1 MATNSIVGT
10 EGSDHPQDESAIAG
24 TSVDPI
30 TLQLIRGSL
39 RSARLECELLI
50 ERTAMSAFIREK
62 KDYTVSFLDHRGHEI
77 YGETLGSDILGCVW
91 DCYPTETM
99 HAGDVYWYNDPY
111 ISKGSISHTPDMVFI
126 TPVFFEQELVAYC
139 HSFAHFWDLGGSRP
153 GSIGPA
159 NTEIFHDGTL
169 VPPIRI
175 VDRGKLNDE
184 AYRIILRNSRYPDLL
199 EGDTRALMSAAQR
212 AEERVLE
219 IFTRFGK
226 DTTLSAIRQDQV
238 ETSEFIRQKTLEM
251 IPPGSYSTRD
261 YMDNDGVG
269 DEWHSFHLELE
280 RTGDEITLDATGSDD
295 QAPGSINFMASD
307 GTIGA
312 YFGQHFHQYDPS
324 LTMNDGLLAAVDD
337 VKLRSGSILQPQ
349 WPAALGCRAHTFTKL
364 KNAVRAVVARA
375 SGGDTMAA
383 MAVYVIAYWR
393 MRDAES
399 GEWLLCT
406 DGIAVG
412 HGARPQAD
420 GIDAVYSR
428 HNENYPAEFMDMEY
442 PLRMERYAINPDSG
456 GPGKYRGGCGIIRDV
471 RLLAPEGTF
480 GLRVENNRFPAWGVA
495 GGKAGGTSRVAL
507 NPGCEGETEIR
518 PFSDDNPWQ
527 AGDMVR
533 IYTAGGGGWGDPL
546 EREIPLVEKDVRGG
560 FVSVASARSEYGVVI
575 DPMTLKADSPGTLA
589 FRNDLRRTREQPKL
603 FHRFIYFDD
612 DEEERRWIERH
623 LPR

>member
-1 MATNSIVGT
+1 MTTTQSK
-10 EGSDHPQDESAIAG
+10 G
-24 TSVDPI
+24 TSDGPKAAVDPI
-30 TLQLIRGSL
+30 TLQLVRGSL
-39 RSARLECELLI
+39 RSARLECELII

-62 KDYTVSFLDHRGHEI
+62 KDYTVSFLDSKGQEI
-77 YGETLGSDILGCVW
+77 YGDTLGSDIMGCVW
-91 DCYPTETM
+91 ECYPPESM
-99 HAGDVYWYNDPY
+99 NAGDVYWYNDPY
-111 ISKGSISHTPDMVFI
+111 ISQGSISHTPDMVFI
-126 TPVFFEQELVAYC
+126 TPVFFGGKLVAYC

-175 VDRGKLNDE
+175 IDRGKLNDE

-199 EGDTRALMSAAQR
+199 EGDTRALMAAAQR

-219 IFTRFGK
+219 IFGRFGLE
-226 DTTLSAIRQDQV
+226 TTLAAIGQDQD
-238 ETSEFIRQKTLEM
+238 ETSEFIRQKTLES

-269 DEWHSFHLELE
+269 DEWHSFHLELN
-280 RTGDEITLDATGSDD
+280 RSGDEITLDATGSDD
-295 QAPGSINFMASD
+295 QAPGSINFIASD

-312 YFGQHFHQYDPS
+312 YFGQHFHQYDSS
-324 LTMNDGLLAAVDD
+324 LTMNDGLLAAVDI
-337 VKLRSGSILQPQ
+337 VKLRPGSILQPQ

-364 KNAVRAVVARA
+364 KNAVRAVVAKA
-375 SGGDTMAA
+375 NGGDTMAA

-393 MRDAES
+393 MKDAET
-399 GEWLLCT
+399 GEWQLCS

-442 PLRMERYAINPDSG
+442 PLRMERYAIHPDSG

-495 GGKAGGTSRVAL
+495 GGKAGGTSRVVM
-507 NPGCEGETEIR
+507 NPGTAAAQEIR
-518 PFSDDNPWQ
+518 AFSDDNPWH

-546 EREIPLVEKDVRGG
+546 EREIALVEKDVRGG
-560 FVSVASARSEYGVVI
+560 FVSAGAARSEYGVVI
-575 DPMTLKADSPGTLA
+575 DPETLKADGPGSVA
-589 FRNDLRRTREQPKL
+589 FREDLRRTREQPKL

-612 DEEERRWIERH
+612 DEEERRWIEQN

>member
-1 MATNSIVGT
+1 MS
-10 EGSDHPQDESAIAG
+10 
-24 TSVDPI
+24 TSPGKRQSSTQKPSLDPI
-30 TLQLIRGSL
+30 MLQLIRGSL
-39 RSARLECELLI
+39 RSARLECELII

-62 KDYTVSFLDHRGHEI
+62 KDYTVSFLDNRGEEI
-77 YGETLGSDILGCVW
+77 YGETMGSDIMGCVW
-91 DCYPTETM
+91 EHYPPETM
-99 HAGDVYWYNDPY
+99 HSGDVYWYNDPY
-111 ISKGSISHTPDMVFI
+111 ISRGSITHTPDMVFI
-126 TPVFFEQELVAYC
+126 TPVFFEDELVAYC

-169 VPPIRI
+169 VPPIKI
-175 VDRGKLNDE
+175 VNRGKLNDE

-219 IFTRFGK
+219 IFNRFGK
-226 DTTLSAIRQDQV
+226 ETTLSAIHQDQV
-238 ETSEFIRQKTLEM
+238 ETAEFIRLKTLQL

-261 YMDNDGVG
+261 YLDNDGVG
-269 DEWHSFHLELE
+269 AEWHSFHLELR
-280 RTGDEITLDATGSDD
+280 RTGDKITLDATASDD
-295 QAPGSINFMASD
+295 QAPGSINFISSD
-307 GTIGA
+307 GTVAA

-324 LTMNDGLLAAVDD
+324 LTMNQGLLAAVDE
-337 VKLRSGSILQPQ
+337 VKLRPGSILQPQ

-364 KNAVRAVVARA
+364 KNAVRAVVAMA
-375 SGGDTMAA
+375 NGGDTMAA

-393 MRDAES
+393 MKDAES

-442 PLRMERYAINPDSG
+442 PLRMERYAINPDTG

-495 GGKAGGTSRVAL
+495 GGKAGGTSRVVL
-507 NPGCEGETEIR
+507 NQGFEGEREIR
-518 PFSDDNPWQ
+518 PFSDDNPWH
-527 AGDMVR
+527 AGDVVR

-546 EREIPLVEKDVRGG
+546 DREIALVERDVRGG
-560 FVSVASARSEYGVVI
+560 YVSLEAARSEYGVVI
-575 DPMTLKADSPGTLA
+575 DPIALKADGPRSLA
-589 FRNDLRRTREQPKL
+589 FRNDLRKVREEPKL
-603 FHRFIYFDD
+603 FHRFIYFDN
-612 DEEERRWIERH
+612 DEEERHWIERN

>member
-1 MATNSIVGT
+1 MATVPAKANGNGT
-10 EGSDHPQDESAIAG
+10 E
-24 TSVDPI
+24 TRVDPI
-30 TLQLIRGSL
+30 TLQLVRGSL
-39 RSARLECELLI
+39 RSARLECELII
-50 ERTAMSAFIREK
+50 EQTAMSAFIREK
-62 KDYTVSFLDHRGHEI
+62 KDYTVSFLDHRGQEI
-77 YGETLGSDILGCVW
+77 YGETMGSDILGCVW
-91 DCYPTETM
+91 DCYPAGSM
-99 HAGDVYWYNDPY
+99 NPGDVYWYNDPY
-111 ISKGSISHTPDMVFI
+111 LSEGSITHTPDMVFI
-126 TPVFFEQELVAYC
+126 TPVFFEGEIVAYC

-175 VDRGKLNDE
+175 VDQGRLNDE

-199 EGDTRALMSAAQR
+199 EGDSRALMAAAQR

-219 IFTRFGK
+219 IFQRFGK
-226 DTTLSAIRQDQV
+226 EATLAAFQQDQE
-238 ETSEFIRQKTLEM
+238 ETAEFIRQKTLET
-251 IPPGSYSTRD
+251 IPPGSYSVSD

-269 DEWHSFHLELE
+269 AGWHSFHLELNNS
-280 RTGDEITLDATGSDD
+280 GDKIKLDATGSDD

-307 GTIGA
+307 GAVAA
-312 YFGQHFHQYDPS
+312 YFGQHFHHYDPS
-324 LTMNDGLLAAVDD
+324 LTMNEGLLASVDEVD
-337 VKLRSGSILQPQ
+337 LRRGSILQPH

-364 KNAVRAVVARA
+364 KNAVRAVVAKA
-375 SGGDTMAA
+375 NGGNAMAA

-393 MRDAES
+393 MRDAET
-399 GEWLLCT
+399 GEWVLCS

-420 GIDAVYSR
+420 GIDAIYSR

-442 PLRMERYAINPDSG
+442 PLRMERYAIHPDSG

-495 GGKAGGTSRVAL
+495 GGKGGGTSRVL
-507 NPGCEGETEIR
+507 MNPGTAGESEIR
-518 PFSDDNPWQ
+518 PFSDDNLWY

-533 IYTAGGGGWGDPL
+533 VYTAGGGGWGDPL
-546 EREIPLVEKDVRGG
+546 EREIHLVEKDVRGG
-560 FVSVASARSEYGVVI
+560 FVCLESARQEYGVVI
-575 DPMTLKADSPGTLA
+575 DSDTLKADGPGTDA

-612 DEEERRWIERH
+612 DEEERRWIERNI
-623 LPR
+623 PR

>member
-1 MATNSIVGT
+1 MSTTAATVDQKLSRQT
-10 EGSDHPQDESAIAG
+10 
-24 TSVDPI
+24 VDPI

-39 RSARLECELLI
+39 RSARLECELII

-62 KDYTVSFLDHRGHEI
+62 KDYTVSFLDHRGLEI
-77 YGETLGSDILGCVW
+77 YGETLGSDIMGCVW
-91 DCYPTETM
+91 DCYPAETM

-126 TPVFFEQELVAYC
+126 TPVFFQDEIVAYC

-199 EGDTRALMSAAQR
+199 EGDTRALMAAAQR

-219 IFTRFGK
+219 IFRRFGK
-226 DTTLSAIRQDQV
+226 ETTLTAIKQDQE
-238 ETSEFIRQKTLEM
+238 ETTEFVRRKTLEM
-251 IPPGSYSTRD
+251 IPPGKYSTSD

-269 DEWHSFHLELE
+269 SEWHSFHLELT
-280 RTGDEITLDATGSDD
+280 RKDDEITLDATQSDD
-295 QAPGSINFMASD
+295 QARGSINFIASD

-324 LTMNDGLLAAVDD
+324 LTMNEGLLAAVDE

-364 KNAVRAVVARA
+364 KNAVRAVVAKA
-375 SGGDTMAA
+375 NGGDTMAA

-393 MRDAES
+393 MKDAET
-399 GEWLLCT
+399 GEWLLCS

-480 GLRVENNRFPAWGVA
+480 GLRVENNVFPAWGVA
-495 GGKAGGTSRVAL
+495 GGKAGGTSRVIL
-507 NPGCEGETEIR
+507 NPGTEGETDIR
-518 PFSDDNPWQ
+518 PFSDDNPWR

-533 IYTAGGGGWGDPL
+533 LYTAGGGGWGDPL
-546 EREIPLVEKDVRGG
+546 ERDIQLVEKDVRGG
-560 FVSVASARSEYGVVI
+560 FVSRASARSEYGVVI
-575 DPMTLKADSPGTLA
+575 DPATLVADVSGTEA
-589 FRNDLRRTREQPKL
+589 FRKDFRRGREQPKL

>member
-1 MATNSIVGT
+1 MSATPSKN
-10 EGSDHPQDESAIAG
+10 EGAFQNP
-24 TSVDPI
+24 SVDPI

-39 RSARLECELLI
+39 RSARLECELII

-62 KDYTVSFLDHRGHEI
+62 KDYTVSFLDQEGEEI
-77 YGETLGSDILGCVW
+77 YGETMGSDIMGCVW
-91 DCYPTETM
+91 EHYPAETM
-99 HAGDVYWYNDPY
+99 HTGDVYWYNDPY
-111 ISKGSISHTPDMVFI
+111 ISRGSITHTPDMVFI
-126 TPVFFEQELVAYC
+126 TPVFFEEELVGYC

-175 VDRGKLNDE
+175 VDQGRLNDE

-199 EGDTRALMSAAQR
+199 EGDTRALMAAAQR

-219 IFTRFGK
+219 IFRRFGK
-226 DTTLSAIRQDQV
+226 DTTLAALQQDQQ
-238 ETSEFIRQKTLEM
+238 ETAEFIREKTLEL
-251 IPPGSYSTRD
+251 IPPGTYSTRD

-269 DEWHSFHLELE
+269 DDWHSFHLELS
-280 RTGDEITLDATGSDD
+280 RSGDKISLDATASDD
-295 QAPGSINFMASD
+295 QAPGSINFVASE
-307 GTIGA
+307 GAVAA

-324 LTMNDGLLAAVDD
+324 LTANQGLLASVDE
-337 VKLRSGSILQPQ
+337 VKLRSGSILLPR

-375 SGGDTMAA
+375 NGGDTMAA

-393 MRDAES
+393 MRDAET

-412 HGARPQAD
+412 HGARPLAD

-471 RLLAPEGTF
+471 RLLASEGTF
-480 GLRVENNRFPAWGVA
+480 GLRVENHRFPAWGVA
-495 GGKAGGTSRVAL
+495 GGKAGGTSRVVL
-507 NPGCEGETEIR
+507 NPGCDNERDIR
-518 PFSDDNPWQ
+518 PFSDDNHWQ
-527 AGDMVR
+527 AGDLVR
-533 IYTAGGGGWGDPL
+533 LYTAGGGGWGDPL
-546 EREIPLVEKDVRGG
+546 ERDIYLVEKDVLGG
-560 FVSVASARSEYGVVI
+560 FVSLDAARTEYGVVI
-575 DPMTLKADSPGTLA
+575 DPTSLKVDASGTEA
-589 FRNDLRRTREQPKL
+589 FRKDLSQAREQPKL

-612 DEEERRWIERH
+612 DEEERLWIERN
-623 LPR
+623 LPL

>member
-1 MATNSIVGT
+1 MSTTPAR
-10 EGSDHPQDESAIAG
+10 DESKAHRHPI
-24 TSVDPI
+24 DPI
-30 TLQLIRGSL
+30 TLQLVRGSL
-39 RSARLECELLI
+39 RSARLECELII

-62 KDYTVSFLDHRGHEI
+62 KDYAVSFLDSRGEEI

-91 DCYPTETM
+91 DCYPPETM

-111 ISKGSISHTPDMVFI
+111 ISHGSITHTPDMVFI
-126 TPVFFEQELVAYC
+126 TPVFFEGELVAYC

-175 VDRGKLNDE
+175 VDRGNLNDE

-199 EGDTRALMSAAQR
+199 EGDSRALMAAAKR

-219 IFTRFGK
+219 IFRRFGRK
-226 DTTLSAIRQDQV
+226 TTLAAIRQDQE
-238 ETSEFIRQKTLEM
+238 ETAEFIRRKSLEI
-251 IPPGSYSTRD
+251 IPPGTYATRD

-269 DEWHSFHLELE
+269 TEWHSFHLELSS
-280 RTGDEITLDATGSDD
+280 TGDRVTLDATKSDD

-324 LTMNDGLLAAVDD
+324 LTMNHGMLAAVDE
-337 VKLRSGSILQPQ
+337 VKLRPGSILRPQ

-364 KNAVRAVVARA
+364 KNAVLAVVAKA
-375 SGGDTMAA
+375 SGGKSMAA
-383 MAVYVIAYWR
+383 TAVYVIAYWR
-393 MRDAES
+393 MKDAES
-399 GEWLLCT
+399 GEWMLCT

-412 HGARPQAD
+412 HGARPHVD
-420 GIDAVYSR
+420 GIDAIYSR

-442 PLRMERYAINPDSG
+442 PLRMERYAINPDSA

-495 GGKAGGTSRVAL
+495 GGKAGGKSQVL
-507 NPGCEGETEIR
+507 FNPGSDVEREIR

-527 AGDMVR
+527 AGDVVR
-533 IYTAGGGGWGDPL
+533 IYSAGGGGWGDPL

-560 FVSVASARSEYGVVI
+560 FVSLASARSEYGVVI
-575 DPMTLKADSPGTLA
+575 DPKTLKADGPGTLA

-603 FHRFIYFDD
+603 FHRFIYFDEE
-612 DEEERRWIERH
+612 EEERRWIERH

>member
-1 MATNSIVGT
+1 MPADPVRGDFTDQGV
-10 EGSDHPQDESAIAG
+10 
-24 TSVDPI
+24 SVDPI

-39 RSARLECELLI
+39 RSARLECELII

-62 KDYTVSFLDHRGHEI
+62 KDYTVSFLDSLGREI
-77 YGETLGSDILGCVW
+77 YGETMGSDILGCVW
-91 DCYPTETM
+91 DCYPAETM

-111 ISKGSISHTPDMVFI
+111 ISRGSISHTPDMVFI
-126 TPVFFEQELVAYC
+126 TPVFFEEELVAYC

-169 VPPIRI
+169 VPPIKI
-175 VDRGKLNDE
+175 VDRGRLNDE

-199 EGDTRALMSAAQR
+199 EGDSRALMSAAQR

-219 IFTRFGK
+219 IFRRFGK
-226 DTTLSAIRQDQV
+226 ETTLAAIRRDQN
-238 ETSEFIRQKTLEM
+238 ETSEFIRRKALET
-251 IPPGSYSTRD
+251 IPEGSFSARD
-261 YMDNDGVG
+261 YMDSDGVG
-269 DEWHSFHLELE
+269 AEWHSFHLELS
-280 RTGDEITLDATGSDD
+280 RTGDRVTLDATKSDD

-324 LTMNDGLLAAVDD
+324 LTMNEGLLAAVDE
-337 VKLRSGSILQPQ
+337 VKLRPGSILQPL

-375 SGGDTMAA
+375 SGGDAMAA

-412 HGARPQAD
+412 HGARPDAD

-428 HNENYPAEFMDMEY
+428 HNENYPAEFMDVEY

-480 GLRVENNRFPAWGVA
+480 GLRVENSRFPAWGVS
-495 GGKAGGTSRVAL
+495 GGKAGGTSSVIL
-507 NPGCEGETEIR
+507 NPGHADEREVR

-527 AGDMVR
+527 AGDLVR
-533 IYTAGGGGWGDPL
+533 IQTAGGGGWGDPL
-546 EREIPLVEKDVRGG
+546 EREIHLVEKDVRGG
-560 FVSVASARSEYGVVI
+560 FVSLKSARSEYGVVV
-575 DPMTLKADSPGTLA
+575 DPDSLKAHASGSLA
-589 FRNDLRRTREQPKL
+589 LRKDLRQVREQPKL

-612 DEEERRWIERH
+612 EEEERRWIERH
-623 LPR
+623 MPR

>member
-1 MATNSIVGT
+1 MS
-10 EGSDHPQDESAIAG
+10 
-24 TSVDPI
+24 TSPGKRQSSTQKPSLDPI
-30 TLQLIRGSL
+30 MLQLIRGSL
-39 RSARLECELLI
+39 RSARLECELII

-62 KDYTVSFLDHRGHEI
+62 KDYTVSFLDNRGEEI
-77 YGETLGSDILGCVW
+77 YGETMGSDIMGCVW
-91 DCYPTETM
+91 EHYPPETM
-99 HAGDVYWYNDPY
+99 HSGDVYWYNDPY
-111 ISKGSISHTPDMVFI
+111 ISRGSITHTPDMVFI
-126 TPVFFEQELVAYC
+126 TPVFFEDELVAYC

-169 VPPIRI
+169 VPPIKI
-175 VDRGKLNDE
+175 VNRGKLNDE

-219 IFTRFGK
+219 IFNRFGK
-226 DTTLSAIRQDQV
+226 ETTLSAIHQDQV
-238 ETSEFIRQKTLEM
+238 ETAEFIRLKTLQL

-261 YMDNDGVG
+261 YLDNDGVG
-269 DEWHSFHLELE
+269 AEWHSFHLELR
-280 RTGDEITLDATGSDD
+280 RTGDKITLDATASDD
-295 QAPGSINFMASD
+295 QAPGSINFISSD
-307 GTIGA
+307 GTVAA

-324 LTMNDGLLAAVDD
+324 LTMNQGLLAAVDE
-337 VKLRSGSILQPQ
+337 VQLRPGSILQPQ

-364 KNAVRAVVARA
+364 KNAVRAVVAMANR
-375 SGGDTMAA
+375 GDTMAA

-393 MRDAES
+393 MKDAES

-442 PLRMERYAINPDSG
+442 PLRMERYAINPDTG

-495 GGKAGGTSRVAL
+495 GGKAGGTSRVVL
-507 NPGCEGETEIR
+507 NQGFEGEREIR
-518 PFSDDNPWQ
+518 PFSDDNPWH
-527 AGDMVR
+527 AGDVVR

-546 EREIPLVEKDVRGG
+546 DREIALVERDVRGG
-560 FVSVASARSEYGVVI
+560 YVSLEAARSEYGVVI
-575 DPMTLKADSPGTLA
+575 DPIALKADGPGSLA
-589 FRNDLRRTREQPKL
+589 FRNDLRKVREEPKL
-603 FHRFIYFDD
+603 FHRFIYFDN
-612 DEEERRWIERH
+612 DEEERHWIERN

>member
-1 MATNSIVGT
+1 MSTNPAKGEGIV
-10 EGSDHPQDESAIAG
+10 QKI
-24 TSVDPI
+24 SVDPI
-30 TLQLIRGSL
+30 TLQLFHGSL
-39 RSARLECELLI
+39 RSARLECELII

-62 KDYTVSFLDHRGHEI
+62 KDYTVSFLDRRGQEI
-77 YGETLGSDILGCVW
+77 YGETMGSDILGCVW
-91 DCYPTETM
+91 ERYPPETM
-99 HAGDVYWYNDPY
+99 HPGDVYWYNDPY
-111 ISKGSISHTPDMVFI
+111 ISRGSISHTPDMVFI
-126 TPVFFEQELVAYC
+126 TPVFFEEELVAYC

-175 VDRGKLNDE
+175 VDQGKLNDE

-199 EGDTRALMSAAQR
+199 EGDSRALMAAAQR

-219 IFTRFGK
+219 IFRRFGK
-226 DTTLSAIRQDQV
+226 ETTLAAIRQDRE
-238 ETSEFIRQKTLEM
+238 ETAEFIHQKTLEM
-251 IPPGSYSTRD
+251 IPPGNYTTRD

-269 DEWHSFHLELE
+269 AEWHSFHLELS
-280 RTGDEITLDATGSDD
+280 RKGDHITLDATESDD

-324 LTMNDGLLAAVDD
+324 LTMNQGLLAAVAE
-337 VKLRSGSILQPQ
+337 VKLRPGSILQPQ

-364 KNAVRAVVARA
+364 KNAVRAVIARA
-375 SGGDTMAA
+375 SGGNTMAA

-393 MRDAES
+393 MKDAES
-399 GEWLLCT
+399 GEWMLCT

-412 HGARPQAD
+412 HGARPSAD
-420 GIDAVYSR
+420 GIDAVYSS

-495 GGKAGGTSRVAL
+495 GGKAGGTSKVIL
-507 NPGCEGETEIR
+507 NPGCEGERNIR

-527 AGDMVR
+527 AGDLVR

-546 EREIPLVEKDVRGG
+546 EREIHLVEKDVRGG
-560 FVSVASARSEYGVVI
+560 FVSLKSARSEYGVII
-575 DPMTLKADSPGTLA
+575 DPETLKIDGPGSLA
-589 FRNDLRRTREQPKL
+589 LRKDLRQGRERPKL
-603 FHRFIYFDD
+603 FHRFIYFEEE
-612 DEEERRWIERH
+612 EEERRWIEHH

>member
-1 MATNSIVGT
+1 MGT
-10 EGSDHPQDESAIAG
+10 EDLDHLQGESAAVG
-24 TSVDPI
+24 ASVDPI

-62 KDYTVSFLDHRGHEI
+62 KDYTVSFLDYRGQEI

-111 ISKGSISHTPDMVFI
+111 LSKGSISHTPDMVFI
-126 TPVFFEQELVAYC
+126 TPVFFEEELVAYC

-199 EGDTRALMSAAQR
+199 EGDSRALMSAAQR

-226 DTTLSAIRQDQV
+226 DTTLAAIRQDQV
-238 ETSEFIRQKTLEM
+238 ETSDFIRRKTLEM

-269 DEWHSFHLELE
+269 DEWHSFHLELK
-280 RTGDEITLDATGSDD
+280 RAGDEITLDATGSDD

-393 MRDAES
+393 MKDAES

-495 GGKAGGTSRVAL
+495 GGKAGGTSSVAL
-507 NPGCEGETEIR
+507 NPGCEGEREIR

-560 FVSVASARSEYGVVI
+560 FVSLASARSEYGVVI
-575 DPMTLKADSPGTLA
+575 DPETLKTDGPGTRA

-612 DEEERRWIERH
+612 DEEERRWIERN

>member
-1 MATNSIVGT
+1 MSTNPARGENVINK
-10 EGSDHPQDESAIAG
+10 

-30 TLQLIRGSL
+30 TLQLVRGSL
-39 RSARLECELLI
+39 RSARLECELII

-62 KDYTVSFLDHRGHEI
+62 KDYTVSFLDREGQEI
-77 YGETLGSDILGCVW
+77 YGETMGSDILGCVW
-91 DCYPTETM
+91 ECYPRETM
-99 HAGDVYWYNDPY
+99 HPGDVYWYNDPY
-111 ISKGSISHTPDMVFI
+111 ISKGSITHTPDMVFI
-126 TPVFFEQELVAYC
+126 TPVYFEEELVAYC

-169 VPPIRI
+169 VPPIKI
-175 VDRGKLNDE
+175 VDQGKLNNE

-199 EGDTRALMSAAQR
+199 EGDSRALMAAAKR

-219 IFTRFGK
+219 IFRRFGME
-226 DTTLSAIRQDQV
+226 TTLAAIRQDQE
-238 ETSEFIRQKTLEM
+238 ETADFIRRKTLEI
-251 IPPGSYSTRD
+251 IPPGSYSTSD

-269 DEWHSFHLELE
+269 TEWHSFHLELSS
-280 RTGDEITLDATGSDD
+280 TGDRISLDATGSDD

-307 GTIGA
+307 GAIAA

-324 LTMNDGLLAAVDD
+324 LTMNQGLLASVDE
-337 VKLRSGSILQPQ
+337 VKLRDGSILQPN

-364 KNAVRAVVARA
+364 KNAVRAVVAKA

-393 MRDAES
+393 MRDAVS
-399 GEWLLCT
+399 GEWMLCT

-412 HGARPQAD
+412 HGARTGAD

-495 GGKAGGTSRVAL
+495 GGKAGGTSKVVM
-507 NPGCEGETEIR
+507 NPGCGNERDIR
-518 PFSDDNPWQ
+518 PFSDDNAWY
-527 AGDMVR
+527 AGDLVR

-546 EREIPLVEKDVRGG
+546 EREIHLVEKDVRGG
-560 FVSVASARSEYGVVI
+560 FVSLESARSEYGVVI
-575 DPMTLKADSPGTLA
+575 DPVTQKADGPGSLA
-589 FRNDLRRTREQPKL
+589 YRNDLRQVREQPRL

-612 DEEERRWIERH
+612 DEEERRWIERN

>member
-1 MATNSIVGT
+1 MSATPTG
-10 EGSDHPQDESAIAG
+10 DKSADPNP
-24 TSVDPI
+24 SVDPI

-39 RSARLECELLI
+39 RSARLECELII

-62 KDYTVSFLDHRGHEI
+62 KDYTVSFLDQKGEEI
-77 YGETLGSDILGCVW
+77 YGETMGSDIMGCVW
-91 DCYPTETM
+91 EHYPAETM
-99 HAGDVYWYNDPY
+99 HPGDVYWYNDPY
-111 ISKGSISHTPDMVFI
+111 ISRGSITHTPDMVFI
-126 TPVFFEQELVAYC
+126 TPVFFEEELVAYC

-175 VDRGKLNDE
+175 IDQGRLNDE

-199 EGDTRALMSAAQR
+199 EGDTRALMAAAQR

-219 IFTRFGK
+219 IFRRFGK
-226 DTTLSAIRQDQV
+226 ETTLAALNQDQR
-238 ETSEFIRQKTLEM
+238 ETADFIREKTLEL
-251 IPPGSYSTRD
+251 IPPGNYTTRD

-269 DEWHSFHLELE
+269 DEWHSFHLELS
-280 RTGDEITLDATGSDD
+280 RSGDRISLDATASDD
-295 QAPGSINFMASD
+295 QAPGSINFVASE
-307 GTIGA
+307 GAVAA
-312 YFGQHFHQYDPS
+312 YFGQHFHQYDSS
-324 LTMNDGLLAAVDD
+324 LTANQGLLASVDE
-337 VKLRSGSILQPQ
+337 VKLRPGSILLPR

-375 SGGDTMAA
+375 NGGDTMAA

-393 MRDAES
+393 MRDAKT

-480 GLRVENNRFPAWGVA
+480 GLRVENHRFPAWGVA
-495 GGKAGGTSRVAL
+495 GGKAGGTSRVVL
-507 NPGCEGETEIR
+507 NPGGEDERDIR
-518 PFSDDNPWQ
+518 PFSDDNHWQ
-527 AGDMVR
+527 AGDLVR
-533 IYTAGGGGWGDPL
+533 LYTAGGGGWGDPL
-546 EREIPLVEKDVRGG
+546 EREIDLVEKDVRGG
-560 FVSVASARSEYGVVI
+560 FVSLDAARAEYGVVI
-575 DPMTLKADSPGTLA
+575 DPSTLIADKPGTEA
-589 FRNDLRRTREQPKL
+589 FRKDLRRTREQPKL

-612 DEEERRWIERH
+612 DEEERRWIERY

>member
-1 MATNSIVGT
+1 MSSNPAMKKDGGTPAT
-10 EGSDHPQDESAIAG
+10 
-24 TSVDPI
+24 VDPI
-30 TLQLIRGSL
+30 TLQLVRGSL
-39 RSARLECELLI
+39 RSARLECELII

-62 KDYTVSFLDHRGHEI
+62 KDYTVSFLDSHGQEI
-77 YGETLGSDILGCVW
+77 YGETMGSDIMGCVW
-91 DCYPTETM
+91 SHYPPESM
-99 HAGDVYWYNDPY
+99 HSGDVYWYNDPY
-111 ISKGSISHTPDMVFI
+111 ISGGSISHTPDMVFI
-126 TPVFFEQELVAYC
+126 TPVFFEGDLVAYC

-175 VDRGKLNDE
+175 VDQGKLNDE

-199 EGDTRALMSAAQR
+199 EGDSRALMAAAQR

-219 IFTRFGK
+219 IFGRFGK
-226 DTTLSAIRQDQV
+226 ETALAAIRQDQR
-238 ETSEFIRQKTLEM
+238 ETAEFIRRKTREM
-251 IPPGSYSTRD
+251 IPEGSYSTRD
-261 YMDNDGVG
+261 YLDNDGVG
-269 DEWHSFHLELE
+269 DEWHSFHLELS
-280 RTGDEITLDATGSDD
+280 RSGDDIALDATGSDD
-295 QAPGSINFMASD
+295 QTPGSINFIASD
-307 GTIGA
+307 GTLGA

-324 LTMNDGLLAAVDD
+324 LTMNQGLLAAVDE
-337 VKLRSGSILQPQ
+337 VRLRQGSILQPQ

-375 SGGDTMAA
+375 NGGDAMAA

-393 MRDAES
+393 MRDAET

-480 GLRVENNRFPAWGVA
+480 GLRVENHRFPAWGLA
-495 GGKAGGTSRVAL
+495 GGKAGGTSRVVL
-507 NPGCEGETEIR
+507 NPGQPDERDIR
-518 PFSDDNPWQ
+518 PFSDDNRWV
-527 AGDMVR
+527 AGDLVR
-533 IYTAGGGGWGDPL
+533 LHTAGGGGWGDPL
-546 EREIPLVEKDVRGG
+546 EREVHLVEKDVRGG
-560 FVSVASARSEYGVVI
+560 FVTLESARSEYGVVI
-575 DPMTLKADSPGTLA
+575 DPTSLKADGPGTRA
-589 FRNDLRRTREQPKL
+589 FREDLRRTREQPKM

-612 DEEERRWIERH
+612 DEEERRWVETH
-623 LPR
+623 MPR

>member
-1 MATNSIVGT
+1 MAASPVRKQ
-10 EGSDHPQDESAIAG
+10 ESVRQD
-24 TSVDPI
+24 SVDPI

-62 KDYTVSFLDHRGHEI
+62 KDYTVSFLDQKGEEI
-77 YGETLGSDILGCVW
+77 YGETMGSDIMGCVW
-91 DCYPTETM
+91 DHYPPENM
-99 HAGDVYWYNDPY
+99 HPGDVYWYNDPY
-111 ISKGSISHTPDMVFI
+111 LSRGSITHTPDMVFI
-126 TPVFFEQELVAYC
+126 APVFYEEELVAYC

-175 VDRGKLNDE
+175 VDQGRLNDE

-199 EGDTRALMSAAQR
+199 EGDTRALMAATLR
-212 AEERVLE
+212 AEERLLE
-219 IFTRFGK
+219 IFRRFGRE
-226 DTTLSAIRQDQV
+226 TTLASIILDQQ
-238 ETSEFIRQKTLEM
+238 ETADFIRRKTLER
-251 IPPGSYSTRD
+251 IPQGSYETRD
-261 YMDNDGVG
+261 YLDNDGVG
-269 DEWHSFHLELE
+269 NEWHSFHLELT

-295 QAPGSINFMASD
+295 QAPGSINFISSEGAVA
-307 GTIGA
+307 A

-324 LTMNDGLLAAVDD
+324 LTANQGLLAAADS
-337 VKLRSGSILQPQ
+337 VKLRPGSLLLPQ

-393 MRDAES
+393 MKDAET

-471 RLLAPEGTF
+471 RILAPEGTF

-495 GGKAGGTSRVAL
+495 GGKSGGTSRVVL
-507 NPGCEGETEIR
+507 NQGCENEQEIR
-518 PFSDDNPWQ
+518 PFSDDNLWY

-546 EREIPLVEKDVRGG
+546 EREIKLVEGDVRGG
-560 FVSVASARSEYGVVI
+560 FVSVAAARSEYGVVI
-575 DPMTLKADSPGTLA
+575 NPDTLKADTSGTQA
-589 FRNDLRRTREQPKL
+589 FRKDLRQVREQPKL

-612 DEEERRWIERH
+612 EEEERRWVERH
-623 LPR
+623 MPR

>member
-1 MATNSIVGT
+1 MRKDANKGEVATQAK
-10 EGSDHPQDESAIAG
+10 P
-24 TSVDPI
+24 VDPV

-39 RSARLECELLI
+39 RSARLECELII

-62 KDYTVSFLDHRGHEI
+62 KDYTVSFLDSQGQEI
-77 YGETLGSDILGCVW
+77 YGETMGSDILGCVW
-91 DCYPTETM
+91 EFYPSETM
-99 HAGDVYWYNDPY
+99 SAGDVYWYNDPY
-111 ISKGSISHTPDMVFI
+111 ISRGSISHTPDMVFI
-126 TPVFFEQELVAYC
+126 SPVFFEGELVAYC

-169 VPPIRI
+169 VPPIKI
-175 VDRGKLNDE
+175 IERGKLNDE

-219 IFTRFGK
+219 IFARFGK
-226 DTTLSAIRQDQV
+226 ATTLAAIRQDQR
-238 ETSEFIRQKTLEM
+238 ETSEFVRRKTLET
-251 IPPGSYSTRD
+251 IPQGSFSTSD
-261 YMDNDGVG
+261 YMDTDGVG
-269 DEWHSFHLELE
+269 SEWHSFHLELN
-280 RTGDEITLDATGSDD
+280 RKGDRITLDATGSDD

-307 GTIGA
+307 GAIGA

-324 LTMNDGLLAAVDD
+324 LTMNQGLLAAVDE
-337 VKLRSGSILQPQ
+337 VKLRPGSILQPQ

-364 KNAVRAVVARA
+364 KNAVRAVVAKA
-375 SGGDTMAA
+375 SGGDAMAA

-393 MRDAES
+393 MIDPET
-399 GEWLLCT
+399 GEWLLCS

-412 HGARPQAD
+412 HGARTGAD

-428 HNENYPAEFMDMEY
+428 HNENYPAEFMDVEY

-495 GGKAGGTSRVAL
+495 GGKAGGTSRVVL
-507 NPGCEGETEIR
+507 NPGCADEREVP

-527 AGDMVR
+527 ACDLVR
-533 IYTAGGGGWGDPL
+533 IHTAGGGGWGDPL
-546 EREIPLVEKDVRGG
+546 EREIHLVEKDVRGG
-560 FVSVASARSEYGVVI
+560 FVSLESARTEYGVAI
-575 DPMTLKADSPGTLA
+575 DPDTLRADAPGSLA
-589 FRNDLRRTREQPKL
+589 LRRDLRRVREQPRL
-603 FHRFIYFDD
+603 FHRFFYFDD
-612 DEEERRWIERH
+612 EEEERRWIERNM
-623 LPR
+623 PR

>member
-1 MATNSIVGT
+1 MTTNPGMKRD
-10 EGSDHPQDESAIAG
+10 GGKPAG
-24 TSVDPI
+24 VDPI
-30 TLQLIRGSL
+30 TLQLVRGSL
-39 RSARLECELLI
+39 RSARLECELII

-62 KDYTVSFLDHRGHEI
+62 KDYTVSFLDSLGQEI
-77 YGETLGSDILGCVW
+77 YGETLGSDIMGCVW
-91 DCYPTETM
+91 SHYPPESM

-111 ISKGSISHTPDMVFI
+111 ISGGSISHTPDMVFI
-126 TPVFFEQELVAYC
+126 TPVFFEGELVAYC

-175 VDRGKLNDE
+175 VDQGKLNDE

-199 EGDTRALMSAAQR
+199 EGDSRALMAAAQR
-212 AEERVLE
+212 AEERMLE
-219 IFTRFGK
+219 IFGRFGK
-226 DTTLSAIRQDQV
+226 ETTLAAIRQDQQ
-238 ETSEFIRQKTLEM
+238 ETAEFIRRKTREM
-251 IPPGSYSTRD
+251 IPEGTYSTRD
-261 YMDNDGVG
+261 YLDNDGVG
-269 DEWHSFHLELE
+269 DEWHSFRLELS
-280 RTGDEITLDATGSDD
+280 RTGDDIVLDATGSDD
-295 QAPGSINFMASD
+295 QTPGSINFIASN
-307 GTIGA
+307 GTLGA
-312 YFGQHFHQYDPS
+312 YFGQHFHQYDSS
-324 LTMNDGLLAAVDD
+324 LTMNQGLMAAVDD
-337 VKLRSGSILQPQ
+337 VKLRPGSILQPQ

-375 SGGDTMAA
+375 NGGDAMAA

-412 HGARPQAD
+412 HGGRPQAD

-480 GLRVENNRFPAWGVA
+480 GLRVENHRFPAWGLA
-495 GGKAGGTSRVAL
+495 GGKAGGTSRVIL
-507 NPGCEGETEIR
+507 NPGQSDERDIR
-518 PFSDDNPWQ
+518 PFSDDNRWV
-527 AGDMVR
+527 AGDLVR
-533 IYTAGGGGWGDPL
+533 LLTAGGGGWGDPL
-546 EREIPLVEKDVRGG
+546 EREVSLVEKDVRGG
-560 FVSVASARSEYGVVI
+560 FVTLEAARSEYGVVI
-575 DPMTLKADSPGTLA
+575 DPASLKADAPGTRA
-589 FRNDLRRTREQPKL
+589 FREDLRRTREQPKM

-612 DEEERRWIERH
+612 DEAERQWIETH
-623 LPR
+623 MPR

>member
-1 MATNSIVGT
+1 MPADAGRGEHIVQG
-10 EGSDHPQDESAIAG
+10 A
-24 TSVDPI
+24 SVDPI
-30 TLQLIRGSL
+30 TLQLVRGSL
-39 RSARLECELLI
+39 RSARLECELII

-62 KDYTVSFLDHRGHEI
+62 KDYTVSVLDSLGREI
-77 YGETLGSDILGCVW
+77 YGETMGSDILGCVW
-91 DCYPTETM
+91 ECYPPETM
-99 HAGDVYWYNDPY
+99 HPGDVYWYNDPY
-111 ISKGSISHTPDMVFI
+111 ISRGSISHTPDMVFI
-126 TPVFFEQELVAYC
+126 TPVFFEEELVAYC

-175 VDRGKLNDE
+175 VDRGRLNDE

-199 EGDTRALMSAAQR
+199 EGDSRALMSAAQR

-219 IFTRFGK
+219 IFRRFGK
-226 DTTLSAIRQDQV
+226 ETTLAAIRQDQK
-238 ETSEFIRQKTLEM
+238 ETSEFIRRKALET
-251 IPPGSYSTRD
+251 IPQGSFSTRD
-261 YMDNDGVG
+261 YMDSDGVG
-269 DEWHSFHLELE
+269 AEWHSFHLELS
-280 RTGDEITLDATGSDD
+280 RTGDQITLDATESDD

-324 LTMNDGLLAAVDD
+324 LTMNEGLLAAVDE
-337 VKLRSGSILQPQ
+337 VKLRPGSILQPL

-375 SGGDTMAA
+375 SGGDAMAA

-393 MRDAES
+393 MRDTES

-412 HGARPQAD
+412 HGARPGAD

-428 HNENYPAEFMDMEY
+428 HNENYPAEFMDVEY

-480 GLRVENNRFPAWGVA
+480 GLRVENSRFPAWGVS
-495 GGKAGGTSRVAL
+495 GGKAGGTSSVIL
-507 NPGCEGETEIR
+507 NPGRADEREVR

-527 AGDMVR
+527 AGDLVR
-533 IYTAGGGGWGDPL
+533 IQTAGGGGWGDPL
-546 EREIPLVEKDVRGG
+546 EREIHLVEKDVRGG
-560 FVSVASARSEYGVVI
+560 FVSLKSARSEYGVVV
-575 DPMTLKADSPGTLA
+575 DPDSLKADASGSLA
-589 FRNDLRRTREQPKL
+589 LRKDLRQVRERPKL

-612 DEEERRWIERH
+612 EEEERRWIERH
-623 LPR
+623 MPR

>member
-1 MATNSIVGT
+1 MTAWGESGFPATFLG
-10 EGSDHPQDESAIAG
+10 HP
-24 TSVDPI
+24 VDPI

-39 RSARLECELLI
+39 KSARLECELII

-62 KDYTVSFLDHRGHEI
+62 KDYTVSFLDSLGREI

-91 DCYPTETM
+91 ECYPAETM
-99 HAGDVYWYNDPY
+99 NPGDVYWYNDPY
-111 ISKGSISHTPDMVFI
+111 ISRGSISHTPDMVFI
-126 TPVFFEQELVAYC
+126 TPVFFEEELVAYC

-169 VPPIRI
+169 VPPIKI
-175 VDRGKLNDE
+175 IDQGKLNDE

-199 EGDTRALMSAAQR
+199 EGDSRALMAAAQR

-219 IFTRFGK
+219 IFRRFGK
-226 DTTLSAIRQDQV
+226 ETTLASIRLDQR
-238 ETSEFIRQKTLEM
+238 ETAEFVRQKALDM
-251 IPPGSYSTRD
+251 IPAGSYATRD
-261 YMDNDGVG
+261 YLDNDGVG
-269 DEWHSFHLELE
+269 TGWHSFHLELI
-280 RTGDEITLDATGSDD
+280 RKGNRITLDATDSDD

-307 GTIGA
+307 GTLSA

-324 LTMNDGLLAAVDD
+324 LTMNEGLLAAVEE
-337 VKLRSGSILQPQ
+337 VRLRPGSLLQPR

-364 KNAVRAVVARA
+364 KNAVRAVVAKA
-375 SGGDTMAA
+375 CGGDTMAA

-393 MRDAES
+393 MKDPES

-412 HGARPQAD
+412 HGARPSAD

-428 HNENYPAEFMDMEY
+428 HNENYPGEFMDMEY

-495 GGKAGGTSRVAL
+495 GGKAGGTSKVLL
-507 NPGCEGETEIR
+507 NPQTDNEIEVR
-518 PFSDDNPWQ
+518 AFSDDNLWYD
-527 AGDMVR
+527 GDLVR

-546 EREIPLVEKDVRGG
+546 DRDIELVERDVRGG
-560 FVSVASARSEYGVVI
+560 FVSVEAARSEYGVVI
-575 DPMTLKADSPGTLA
+575 DSESLKLDDRGTRA
-589 FRNDLRRTREQPKL
+589 FRKDLRQAREQPKL

-612 DEEERRWIERH
+612 EEEERQWIERH
-623 LPR
+623 MPR

>member
-1 MATNSIVGT
+1 MSKTPANCK
-10 EGSDHPQDESAIAG
+10 SAVLK

-30 TLQLIRGSL
+30 TMQLIRGSL
-39 RSARLECELLI
+39 RSARLECELII
-50 ERTAMSAFIREK
+50 ERAAMSAFIREK
-62 KDYTVSFLDHRGHEI
+62 KDYTVSFLDRRGQEI
-77 YGETLGSDILGCVW
+77 YGETMGSDILGCVW
-91 DCYPTETM
+91 ECYPPETM
-99 HAGDVYWYNDPY
+99 HPGDVYWYNDPY
-111 ISKGSISHTPDMVFI
+111 ISHGSITHTPDMVFI
-126 TPVFFEQELVAYC
+126 TPVFFEEELVAYC

-175 VDRGKLNDE
+175 VNQGELNGE

-199 EGDTRALMSAAQR
+199 EGDSRALMAAAQR

-219 IFTRFGK
+219 IFRRFGK
-226 DTTLSAIRQDQV
+226 ETTLAALRLDQE
-238 ETSEFIRQKTLEM
+238 ETAKFIRQKTLET

-261 YMDNDGVG
+261 YMDSDGVG
-269 DEWHSFHLELE
+269 NEWHSFHLELSS
-280 RTGDEITLDATGSDD
+280 TGDKITLDSTESDD
-295 QAPGSINFMASD
+295 QAPGSINFMASN
-307 GTIGA
+307 GAIAA

-324 LTMNDGLLAAVDD
+324 LTMNQGLLAAVDE
-337 VKLRSGSILQPQ
+337 VKLRPGSILQPR

-364 KNAVRAVVARA
+364 KNAVRAVVAKA
-375 SGGDTMAA
+375 SAGNTMAA

-393 MRDAES
+393 MKDAES
-399 GEWLLCT
+399 GEWMLCT

-412 HGARPQAD
+412 HGARPKAD

-442 PLRMERYAINPDSG
+442 PLRMERYAICPDSA
-456 GPGKYRGGCGIIRDV
+456 GPGKHRGGCGIIRDV

-480 GLRVENNRFPAWGVA
+480 GLRVENSRFPAWGVA
-495 GGKAGGTSRVAL
+495 GGKAGGTSRVML
-507 NPGCEGETEIR
+507 NPGCEGEKEIR

-527 AGDMVR
+527 AGDLVR

-546 EREIPLVEKDVRGG
+546 EREIHLVEKDVRGG
-560 FVSVASARSEYGVVI
+560 FVSLESARSEYGVVI
-575 DPMTLKADSPGTLA
+575 DSETLKADGPGSLA
-589 FRNDLRRTREQPKL
+589 FRKDLRRGREQPKL

-612 DEEERRWIERH
+612 DEEEHRWIERH

>member
-1 MATNSIVGT
+1 MPADPVRGDFTDQGV
-10 EGSDHPQDESAIAG
+10 
-24 TSVDPI
+24 SVDPI

-39 RSARLECELLI
+39 RSARLECELII

-62 KDYTVSFLDHRGHEI
+62 KDYTVSFLDSLGREI
-77 YGETLGSDILGCVW
+77 YGETMGSDILGCVW
-91 DCYPTETM
+91 DCYPAETM

-111 ISKGSISHTPDMVFI
+111 ISRGSISHTPDMVFI
-126 TPVFFEQELVAYC
+126 TPVFFEEELVAYC

-169 VPPIRI
+169 VPPIKI
-175 VDRGKLNDE
+175 VDRGRLNDE

-199 EGDTRALMSAAQR
+199 EGDSRALMSAAQR

-219 IFTRFGK
+219 IFRRFGK
-226 DTTLSAIRQDQV
+226 ETTLAAIRRDQN
-238 ETSEFIRQKTLEM
+238 ETSEFIRRKALET
-251 IPPGSYSTRD
+251 IPEGSFSARD
-261 YMDNDGVG
+261 YMDSDGVG
-269 DEWHSFHLELE
+269 AEWHSFHLELS
-280 RTGDEITLDATGSDD
+280 RTGDRVTLDATKSDD

-324 LTMNDGLLAAVDD
+324 LTMNEGLLAAVDE
-337 VKLRSGSILQPQ
+337 VKLRPGSILQPL

-375 SGGDTMAA
+375 SGGDAMAA

-412 HGARPQAD
+412 HGARPDAD

-428 HNENYPAEFMDMEY
+428 HNENYPAEFMDVEY

-480 GLRVENNRFPAWGVA
+480 GLRVENSRFPAWGVS
-495 GGKAGGTSRVAL
+495 GGKAGGTSSVIL
-507 NPGCEGETEIR
+507 NPGHADEREVR

-527 AGDMVR
+527 AGDLVR
-533 IYTAGGGGWGDPL
+533 IQTAGGGGWGDPL
-546 EREIPLVEKDVRGG
+546 EREIHLVEKDVRGG
-560 FVSVASARSEYGVVI
+560 FVSLKSARSEYGVVV
-575 DPMTLKADSPGTLA
+575 DPDSLKAHASGSLA
-589 FRNDLRRTREQPKL
+589 LRKDLRQVWEQPKL

-612 DEEERRWIERH
+612 EEEERRWIERH
-623 LPR
+623 MPR

>member
-1 MATNSIVGT
+1 MATTRS
-10 EGSDHPQDESAIAG
+10 SDRLRCRTASLGHP
-24 TSVDPI
+24 VDPI

-39 RSARLECELLI
+39 KSARLECELII

-62 KDYTVSFLDHRGHEI
+62 KDYTVSFPDSLGREI

-91 DCYPTETM
+91 ECYPAETM
-99 HAGDVYWYNDPY
+99 NPGDVYWYNDPY
-111 ISKGSISHTPDMVFI
+111 ISRGSISHTPDMVFI
-126 TPVFFEQELVAYC
+126 TPVFFEEELVAYC

-169 VPPIRI
+169 VPPIKI
-175 VDRGKLNDE
+175 IDQGKLNDE

-199 EGDTRALMSAAQR
+199 EGDSRALMAAAQR

-219 IFTRFGK
+219 IFRRFGK
-226 DTTLSAIRQDQV
+226 ETTLASIRLDQR
-238 ETSEFIRQKTLEM
+238 ETAEFVRQKALDM
-251 IPPGSYSTRD
+251 IPAGSYATRD
-261 YMDNDGVG
+261 YLDNDGVG
-269 DEWHSFHLELE
+269 TGWHSFHLELI
-280 RTGDEITLDATGSDD
+280 RKGNRITLDATDSDD

-307 GTIGA
+307 GTLSA

-324 LTMNDGLLAAVDD
+324 LTMNEGLLAAVEE
-337 VKLRSGSILQPQ
+337 VRLRPGSLLQPR

-364 KNAVRAVVARA
+364 KNAVRAVVAKA
-375 SGGDTMAA
+375 CGGDTMAA

-393 MRDAES
+393 MKDPES

-412 HGARPQAD
+412 HGARPSAD

-428 HNENYPAEFMDMEY
+428 HNENYPGEFMDMEY

-495 GGKAGGTSRVAL
+495 GGKAGGTSKVLL
-507 NPGCEGETEIR
+507 NPQTDNEIEVR
-518 PFSDDNPWQ
+518 AFSDDNLWYD
-527 AGDMVR
+527 GDLVR

-546 EREIPLVEKDVRGG
+546 DRDIELVERDVRGG
-560 FVSVASARSEYGVVI
+560 FVSVEAARSEYGVVI
-575 DPMTLKADSPGTLA
+575 DSESLKLDDRGTRA
-589 FRNDLRRTREQPKL
+589 FRKDLRQAREQPKL

-612 DEEERRWIERH
+612 EEEERQWIERH
-623 LPR
+623 MPR

>member
-1 MATNSIVGT
+1 MPADPVRGDFTDQG
-10 EGSDHPQDESAIAG
+10 A
-24 TSVDPI
+24 SVDPI

-39 RSARLECELLI
+39 RSARLECELII

-62 KDYTVSFLDHRGHEI
+62 KDYTVSFLDSHGREI
-77 YGETLGSDILGCVW
+77 YGETMGSDILGCVW
-91 DCYPTETM
+91 DCYPAETM

-111 ISKGSISHTPDMVFI
+111 ISRGSISHTPDMVFI
-126 TPVFFEQELVAYC
+126 TPVFFEEELVAYC

-175 VDRGKLNDE
+175 VDRGRLNDE

-199 EGDTRALMSAAQR
+199 EGDSRALMSAAQR

-219 IFTRFGK
+219 IFRRFGRE
-226 DTTLSAIRQDQV
+226 TTLAAIRRDQN
-238 ETSEFIRQKTLEM
+238 ETSEFIRRKALET
-251 IPPGSYSTRD
+251 IPEGSFSARD
-261 YMDNDGVG
+261 YMDSDGVG
-269 DEWHSFHLELE
+269 AEWHSFHLELN
-280 RTGDEITLDATGSDD
+280 RAGDRVTLDATKSDD

-324 LTMNDGLLAAVDD
+324 LTMNEGLLAAVDE
-337 VKLRSGSILQPQ
+337 VKLRPGSILQPN

-375 SGGDTMAA
+375 SGGDAMAA

-393 MRDAES
+393 MRDTES

-412 HGARPQAD
+412 HGARPGAD

-428 HNENYPAEFMDMEY
+428 HNENYPAEFMDVEY

-480 GLRVENNRFPAWGVA
+480 GLRVENNRFPAWGVS
-495 GGKAGGTSRVAL
+495 GGKAGGTSSVIL
-507 NPGCEGETEIR
+507 NPGRADEREVR

-527 AGDMVR
+527 AGDLVR
-533 IYTAGGGGWGDPL
+533 IQTAGGGGWGDPL
-546 EREIPLVEKDVRGG
+546 EREIHLVEKDVRGG
-560 FVSVASARSEYGVVI
+560 FVSLKSARSEYGVVV
-575 DPMTLKADSPGTLA
+575 DPDSLKADVSGSIAL
-589 FRNDLRRTREQPKL
+589 RKDLRQSREQPKL

-612 DEEERRWIERH
+612 EEEERRWIERH
-623 LPR
+623 MPR

>member
-1 MATNSIVGT
+1 MS
-10 EGSDHPQDESAIAG
+10 
-24 TSVDPI
+24 TSPGKRQSSTQKPSLDPI
-30 TLQLIRGSL
+30 MLQLIRGSL
-39 RSARLECELLI
+39 RSARLECELII

-62 KDYTVSFLDHRGHEI
+62 KDYTVSFLDNRGEEI
-77 YGETLGSDILGCVW
+77 YGETMGSDIMGCVW
-91 DCYPTETM
+91 EHYPPETM
-99 HAGDVYWYNDPY
+99 HSGDVYWYNDPY
-111 ISKGSISHTPDMVFI
+111 ISRGSITHTPDMVFI
-126 TPVFFEQELVAYC
+126 TPVFFEDELVAYC

-169 VPPIRI
+169 VPPIKI
-175 VDRGKLNDE
+175 VNRGKLNDE

-219 IFTRFGK
+219 IFNRFGK
-226 DTTLSAIRQDQV
+226 ETTLSAIHQDQV
-238 ETSEFIRQKTLEM
+238 ETAEFIRLKTLQL

-261 YMDNDGVG
+261 YLDNDGVG
-269 DEWHSFHLELE
+269 AEWHSFHLELR
-280 RTGDEITLDATGSDD
+280 RTGDKITLDATASDD
-295 QAPGSINFMASD
+295 QAPGSINFISSD
-307 GTIGA
+307 GTVAA

-324 LTMNDGLLAAVDD
+324 LTMNQGLLAAVDE
-337 VKLRSGSILQPQ
+337 VKLLPGSILQPQ

-364 KNAVRAVVARA
+364 KNAVRAVVAMA
-375 SGGDTMAA
+375 NGGDTMAA

-393 MRDAES
+393 MKDAES

-442 PLRMERYAINPDSG
+442 PLRMERYAINPDTG

-495 GGKAGGTSRVAL
+495 GGKAGGTSRVVL
-507 NPGCEGETEIR
+507 NQGFEGEREIR
-518 PFSDDNPWQ
+518 PFSDDNPWH
-527 AGDMVR
+527 AGDVVR

-546 EREIPLVEKDVRGG
+546 DREIALVERDVRGG
-560 FVSVASARSEYGVVI
+560 YVSLEAARSEYGVVI
-575 DPMTLKADSPGTLA
+575 DPIALKADGPRSLA
-589 FRNDLRRTREQPKL
+589 FRNDLRKVREEPKL
-603 FHRFIYFDD
+603 FHRFIYFDN
-612 DEEERRWIERH
+612 DEEERHWIERN

>member
-1 MATNSIVGT
+1 MPADAERGEHIVQGA
-10 EGSDHPQDESAIAG
+10 P
-24 TSVDPI
+24 VDPI

-39 RSARLECELLI
+39 RSARLECELII

-62 KDYTVSFLDHRGHEI
+62 KDYTVSFLDSQGREI
-77 YGETLGSDILGCVW
+77 YGETMGSDILGCVW
-91 DCYPTETM
+91 ECYPSETM
-99 HAGDVYWYNDPY
+99 HPGDVYWYNDPY
-111 ISKGSISHTPDMVFI
+111 ISRGSISHTPDMVFI
-126 TPVFFEQELVAYC
+126 TPVFFEEELVAYC

-175 VDRGKLNDE
+175 VDRGRLNDE

-199 EGDTRALMSAAQR
+199 EGDSRALMSAAQR

-219 IFTRFGK
+219 IFRRFGK
-226 DTTLSAIRQDQV
+226 ETMLAAIRQDQK
-238 ETSEFIRQKTLEM
+238 ETSEFIRRKALET
-251 IPPGSYSTRD
+251 IPEGSYSTRD
-261 YMDNDGVG
+261 YMDSDGVG
-269 DEWHSFHLELE
+269 DEWHSFHLELS
-280 RTGDEITLDATGSDD
+280 RTGDQITLDATESDD

-324 LTMNDGLLAAVDD
+324 LTMNEGLLAAVDE
-337 VKLRSGSILQPQ
+337 VKLRPGSILQPL

-364 KNAVRAVVARA
+364 KNAVRAIVARA
-375 SGGDTMAA
+375 SGGHAMAA

-412 HGARPQAD
+412 HGARPGAD

-442 PLRMERYAINPDSG
+442 PLRMERYAINSDSG

-480 GLRVENNRFPAWGVA
+480 GLRVENSRFPAWGVA
-495 GGKAGGTSRVAL
+495 GGKAGGTSRVIL
-507 NPGCEGETEIR
+507 NPGRAEESEVR

-527 AGDMVR
+527 AGDLVR
-533 IYTAGGGGWGDPL
+533 IHTAGGGGWGDPL
-546 EREIPLVEKDVRGG
+546 EREIHLVEKDVRGG
-560 FVSVASARSEYGVVI
+560 FVSLKSAHSDYGVVV
-575 DPMTLKADSPGTLA
+575 DPDSLKADVSGSLA
-589 FRNDLRRTREQPKL
+589 HRKDLRQVRERPKL

-612 DEEERRWIERH
+612 EEEERRWIERH
-623 LPR
+623 MPR

>member
-1 MATNSIVGT
+1 MPADADRGEHIVQGA
-10 EGSDHPQDESAIAG
+10 P
-24 TSVDPI
+24 VDPI

-39 RSARLECELLI
+39 RSARLECELII

-62 KDYTVSFLDHRGHEI
+62 KDYTVSFLDSLGREI
-77 YGETLGSDILGCVW
+77 YGETMGSDILGCVW
-91 DCYPTETM
+91 ECYPPETM
-99 HAGDVYWYNDPY
+99 HPGDVYWYNDPY
-111 ISKGSISHTPDMVFI
+111 ISRGSISHTPDMVFI
-126 TPVFFEQELVAYC
+126 TPVFFEEELVAYC

-175 VDRGKLNDE
+175 VDRGRLNDE

-199 EGDTRALMSAAQR
+199 EGDSRALMSAAQR

-219 IFTRFGK
+219 IFRRFGK
-226 DTTLSAIRQDQV
+226 KTTLAAIRQDQK
-238 ETSEFIRQKTLEM
+238 ETSEFIRRKALET
-251 IPPGSYSTRD
+251 IPEGSFSTRD
-261 YMDNDGVG
+261 YMDSDGVG
-269 DEWHSFHLELE
+269 TEWHSFHLELS
-280 RTGDEITLDATGSDD
+280 RTGDQITLDATESDD

-312 YFGQHFHQYDPS
+312 YFGQHFHQYDPY
-324 LTMNDGLLAAVDD
+324 LTMNEGLLAAVDE

-375 SGGDTMAA
+375 SGGDAMAA

-399 GEWLLCT
+399 GDWLLCT

-412 HGARPQAD
+412 HGARPGAD

-428 HNENYPAEFMDMEY
+428 HNENYPAEFMDAEY

-480 GLRVENNRFPAWGVA
+480 GLRVENSRFPAWGVA
-495 GGKAGGTSRVAL
+495 GGKAGGTSSVIL
-507 NPGCEGETEIR
+507 NPGRADEREVR
-518 PFSDDNPWQ
+518 PFSDDNPWH
-527 AGDMVR
+527 AGDLVR
-533 IYTAGGGGWGDPL
+533 IRTAGGGGWGDPL
-546 EREIPLVEKDVRGG
+546 EREIHLVEKDVRGG
-560 FVSVASARSEYGVVI
+560 FASLKSARSEYGVVV
-575 DPMTLKADSPGTLA
+575 DPDSLKADVSGSLA
-589 FRNDLRRTREQPKL
+589 LRKDLRQVREQPKL

-612 DEEERRWIERH
+612 EEEERRWIGRH
-623 LPR
+623 MPR